1 VRTRSANAALA
12 MALLTLL
19 TLSNAAAA
27 AANVEQKKYG
37 EKTTCC
43 YDCTRDLNKLLK
55 SRACM
60 VYA

>member
-19 TLSNAAAA
+19 TLSNAA

-55 SRACM
+55 I
-60 VYA
+60 

>member
-19 TLSNAAAA
+19 TLSNAA